1 VSSNE
6 PRKIQLKLSPQ
17 AERYARSDA
26 PREARLM
33 AARGALPL
41 PPIELATVLFVL
53 HHDPDPEIKSLA
65 RDSLEA
71 LPDSVCNTVLS
82 GETHPSVISH
92 LAHAFKE
99 NPERLEKIA
108 LNAATDDATIAF
120 LATLPYKAIVDILS
134 NNQERML
141 RCSEIV
147 EALGSNP
154 LTGRSVIERILSF
167 LGVEGV
173 GENTERS
180 NEEINDDDAAAA
192 LRAVLGD
199 EMGSF
204 ARELVEESEGDDAQ
218 AEGDTGD
225 DGTGSIYS
233 LIQKMTI
240 VQKIKLARVGNKEAR
255 SLLVRDRNR
264 VIAMAAIMSP
274 KVGDSEVATIAA
286 SRNVSD
292 DVLRTIARNREWTR
306 NYQVKHAL
314 ATNPRCPQAEAMKYV
329 NYLQDKD
336 LRQIMRSKDIP
347 TVISNHARRILTKK
361 GKV

>member
-1 VSSNE
+1 
-6 PRKIQLKLSPQ
+6 
-17 AERYARSDA
+17 
-26 PREARLM
+26 M

-41 PPIELATVLFVL
+41 PPVELATVLFVL
-53 HHDPDPEIKSLA
+53 HHDPDPEVKSLA

-71 LPDSVCNTVLS
+71 LPDSVCNAVLT

-99 NPERLEKIA
+99 NAERLEKIA
-108 LNAATDDATIAF
+108 LNPATDDTTIAF
-120 LATLPYKAIVDILS
+120 LATLPYKSIVNILS

-167 LGVEGV
+167 LGVDGV
-173 GENTERS
+173 GENVERS
-180 NEEINDDDAAAA
+180 DEEINDADAAAA
-192 LRAVLGD
+192 LRSVLGD
-199 EMGSF
+199 EMGAF
-204 ARELVEESEGDDAQ
+204 AQELVEESEADDAR
-218 AEGDTGD
+218 AEDDT

-255 SLLVRDRNR
+255 GLLLRDRNR

-274 KVGDSEVATIAA
+274 KMGDSEVAAIAA

-292 DVLRTIARNREWTR
+292 DVLRAIARNREWTR

-347 TVISNHARRILTKK
+347 TVISTHARRILTKK
-361 GKV
+361 GKI